1 MIEINRI
8 LCPIDFS
15 EYSDHALEYA
25 VKMGAW
31 FRASVH
37 VLHVMPPLPS
47 STTSPLSEASRQLT
61 LKNLTA
67 AVDRRRLPNV
77 TIEQELI
84 ESAAPASRIIQ
95 RAEALQAELII
106 TGSHG
111 RTGMSRALL
120 GSVVESLLHQSAI
133 PVLVIPS
140 HLTPERLRRPVVF
153 NRIICGVD
161 FAAAS
166 ITAIGYALAIAEESD
181 ARLMLLNV
189 IETPPELQHPPTGP
203 DYDVDRVRAEAEA
216 TQLTK
221 LRALVP
227 DDARNYCIVQT
238 AVMEGGASRQLLRVA
253 DSSDADLIVLGVHG
267 RNKLDLA
274 IFGSNS
280 KDIVTRAS
288 CPVLVVPAGPHH
300 SSLRVAS

>member
-25 VKMGAW
+25 VRMGARL
-31 FRASVH
+31 RASVH
-37 VLHVMPPLPS
+37 VLHVVPPP
-47 STTSPLSEASRQLT
+47 TTSALSETSRRLA
-61 LKNLTA
+61 LKNLSE
-67 AVDRRRLPNV
+67 AVDRRRQPNV

-84 ESAAPASRIIQ
+84 ESAAPAARIIQ
-95 RAEALQAELII
+95 RAEALGAELIV

-111 RTGMSRALL
+111 RTGVSRVLL
-120 GSVVESLLHQSAI
+120 GSVVESLLHQSRI

-140 HLTPERLRRPVVF
+140 HLAAERMAHPAEF
-153 NRIICGVD
+153 TRIICGVD

-166 ITAIGYALAIAEESD
+166 MAALDYAWAIADRSD
-181 ARLMLLNV
+181 ARLTLLNV
-189 IETPPELQHPPTGP
+189 IEMPPELQHPPAGP

-221 LRALVP
+221 LRAVVP
-227 DDARNYCIVQT
+227 PDVRHHRIVRT
-238 AVMEGGASRQLLRVA
+238 AVMEGGASCQLLLAA
-253 DSSDADLIVLGVHG
+253 DSGDADLIVLGVHG
-267 RNKLDLA
+267 RNRLDLA

-280 KDIVTRAS
+280 KDIVTRAR
-288 CPVLVVPAGPHH
+288 CPVLVVPAERRR
-300 SSLRVAS
+300 LLWRAAS